1 LSLLLWRMQL
11 KKDEVLMVHTHI
23 HPSIDCTPT
32 TTTTTHHLLHFSH
45 ICCCTHP
52 ISNPQKKCTWKTRH
66 SRYIPQECIILQNQ
80 PSSMEGSQMFQ
91 SSRYVG

>member
-11 KKDEVLMVHTHI
+11 KKDEAIMVHTHI
-23 HPSIDCTPT
+23 HPLIDCTPT
-32 TTTTTHHLLHFSH
+32 TTTTHHLLHSSH

-52 ISNPQKKCTWKTRH
+52 ISNPPKKCTWKTRH
-66 SRYIPQECIILQNQ
+66 SRYIPQECIIFQNQ

-91 SSRYVG
+91 SSR